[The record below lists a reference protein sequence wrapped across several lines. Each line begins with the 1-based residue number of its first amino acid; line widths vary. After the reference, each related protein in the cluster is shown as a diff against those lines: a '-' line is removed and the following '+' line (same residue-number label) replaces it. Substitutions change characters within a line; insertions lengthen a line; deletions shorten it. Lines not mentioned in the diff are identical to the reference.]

1 MPPAL
6 KLGIVGCGGAAGRL
20 HLPAL
25 RHVHEIEVVG
35 LADIDQPRL
44 DALAERFGINVV
56 YSDYRRLLDDPD
68 IDAVAVCVPPE
79 LHLDLSF
86 AVLDANK
93 HLFVEKPLALSLPDC
108 DRLIARASESRLKST
123 VGLNFRHHRQIQQTR
138 ALIEQGRLGQLELL
152 RGSYTAAT
160 RQRGQPPVWRDGRE
174 TGGHLLIEVAVHQF
188 DLWRFLLGTEV
199 EHVHVWT
206 RREDEAARSA
216 VVAARMA
223 NGVLVSAGFS
233 EQTFDNCEIE
243 IFGHSGR
250 LQLSLYRFDGLE
262 FSPTFGFAGDLKSR
276 FRAIKR
282 TLCQLPRGVWASR
295 RGGDYLMSYARQ
307 WRHFAASIQDDADV
321 VVSLDD
327 GREAVAIALAAIQS
341 ADTGAPVAVANR
353 HATRRATT

>member
-1 MPPAL
+1 MHDPNGKPTATLPSCSHSRRTASFGLKNLLRIGLHYPAGVDQVVRFAPAL

-123 VGLNFRHHRQIQQTR
+123 
-138 ALIEQGRLGQLELL
+138 
-152 RGSYTAAT
+152 
-160 RQRGQPPVWRDGRE
+160 
-174 TGGHLLIEVAVHQF
+174 
-188 DLWRFLLGTEV
+188 
-199 EHVHVWT
+199 
-206 RREDEAARSA
+206 
-216 VVAARMA
+216 
-223 NGVLVSAGFS
+223 
-233 EQTFDNCEIE
+233 
-243 IFGHSGR
+243 
-250 LQLSLYRFDGLE
+250 
-262 FSPTFGFAGDLKSR
+262 
-276 FRAIKR
+276 
-282 TLCQLPRGVWASR
+282 
-295 RGGDYLMSYARQ
+295 
-307 WRHFAASIQDDADV
+307 
-321 VVSLDD
+321 
-327 GREAVAIALAAIQS
+327 
-341 ADTGAPVAVANR
+341 
-353 HATRRATT
+353 